1 MMDNGPKLDSVHSLH
16 QHCVGHLGDGGLSIL
31 AERLLELDEISTS
44 APPAKRSLGIQKPI
58 LITSSPSW
66 TLYADSED
74 GMSTSP
80 GFLSRPMGS
89 VFYVRNATRQSR
101 PSSVK

>member
-1 MMDNGPKLDSVHSLH
+1 MDNGPQLDSVASLH
-16 QHCVGHLGDGGLSIL
+16 LHSVGLLGDGGLSIL
-31 AERLLELDEISTS
+31 AARLRELDEISTS
-44 APPAKRSLGIQKPI
+44 APPAKRSLAIQKPI

-80 GFLSRPMGS
+80 GFLSRPQGS
-89 VFYVRNATRQSR
+89 VFYVRRATRKS
-101 PSSVK
+101 PHSNAK

>member
-1 MMDNGPKLDSVHSLH
+1 MELGAPLNSVRSLH
-16 QHCVGHLGDGGLSIL
+16 QHCVGLLGDGGLSTL
-31 AERLLELDEISTS
+31 AARLHELDEISTS

-58 LITSSPSW
+58 LIISNPSW
-66 TLYADSED
+66 TLYADSKD

-89 VFYVRNATRQSR
+89 VFYVRNATRKSLHTNVR
-101 PSSVK
+101 

>member
-1 MMDNGPKLDSVHSLH
+1 MELGAPLNSVHSLH
-16 QHCVGHLGDGGLSIL
+16 LHCVGHLGDGGLSIL
-31 AERLLELDEISTS
+31 AAKLRELDEINTS

-66 TLYADSED
+66 TLYADSKD

-80 GFLSRPMGS
+80 GFLSRPPGS
-89 VFYVRNATRQSR
+89 VFYVRNATRKSPHSNVR
-101 PSSVK
+101 

>member
-1 MMDNGPKLDSVHSLH
+1 MDNGPQLDSVASLH
-16 QHCVGHLGDGGLSIL
+16 LHSVGLLGDGGLSIL
-31 AERLLELDEISTS
+31 AARLRELDEISTS
-44 APPAKRSLGIQKPI
+44 APPAKRSLAIQKPI

-80 GFLSRPMGS
+80 GFLSRPQGS
-89 VFYVRNATRQSR
+89 VFYVRHATQRSPHSNVR
-101 PSSVK
+101 

>member
-1 MMDNGPKLDSVHSLH
+1 MELGPKLESVVSLH
-16 QHCVGHLGDGGLSIL
+16 LHSVGLLGDGGLSTL
-31 AERLLELDEISTS
+31 AERLHELDEISTS

-58 LITSSPSW
+58 LITSTPSW
-66 TLYADSED
+66 TLYADSKD

-89 VFYVRNATRQSR
+89 VFYVRHATRKS
-101 PSSVK
+101 PHSNAK

>member
-1 MMDNGPKLDSVHSLH
+1 MELGPKLESVVSLH
-16 QHCVGHLGDGGLSIL
+16 LHCVGLLGDGGLSTL

-44 APPAKRSLGIQKPI
+44 APPAKRSLAIQKPI
-58 LITSSPSW
+58 LIISSPSW
-66 TLYADSED
+66 TLYADSKD

-89 VFYVRNATRQSR
+89 VFYVRNATPKLRHSNVR
-101 PSSVK
+101 

>member
-1 MMDNGPKLDSVHSLH
+1 MELGAPLNSVHSLH
-16 QHCVGHLGDGGLSIL
+16 LHCVGLLGDGGLSIL
-31 AERLLELDEISTS
+31 AARLRELDEISTS
-44 APPAKRSLGIQKPI
+44 APPAKRSLAIQKPI

-80 GFLSRPMGS
+80 GFLSRPLGS
-89 VFYVRNATRQSR
+89 VFYVRRATPKSPHSNVR
-101 PSSVK
+101 